1 MQSGSQDL
9 KIFCL
14 EKKKCP
20 ADTNMHMLAKTKQA
34 SKQSD
39 AEVDHSVSNILFT
52 YLWNDYGF
60 IQDLQI
66 FHLK

>member
-14 EKKKCP
+14 GKKKCP
-20 ADTNMHMLAKTKQA
+20 ADTNIHMLGK
-34 SKQSD
+34 SNKQSD
-39 AEVDHSVSNILFT
+39 AEVGRSAYNMLFT

-60 IQDLQI
+60 VLQI

>member
-1 MQSGSQDL
+1 M
-9 KIFCL
+9 
-14 EKKKCP
+14 CP
-20 ADTNMHMLAKTKQA
+20 ADTHVAQKQA

-39 AEVDHSVSNILFT
+39 AEVGRSVYNMLFT

-60 IQDLQI
+60 VLQI